1 MRGTGLK
8 ILIPLFI
15 LMPISILLAFLY
27 APSAEILGHTSRIIY
42 FHVPCAWISVLA
54 FIVSGIYAILFLFDK
69 NKKFHIPEE
78 KAYNSARIGMLFTI
92 LTVITGSLWA
102 KLTWGSFWN
111 WDPRETSIV
120 ILLLI
125 YTAYFSLR
133 SSVTDEDKKARI
145 SSVYL
150 ILAMFTVPF
159 FIFIIPRL
167 YPSLHPD
174 PVINADRKIHL
185 DYKMRTAFFIS
196 VISFTFLYAY
206 LFNTLNRIS
215 ALIKKIED
223 KND

>member
-1 MRGTGLK
+1 
-8 ILIPLFI
+8 
-15 LMPISILLAFLY
+15 MPVSILLAFLY

-54 FIVSGIYAILFLFDK
+54 FITSGIYSLIFLY
-69 NKKFHIPEE
+69 NKKNNIAEE
-78 KAYNSARIGMLFTI
+78 KAFNSARIGMLFTI

-102 KLTWGSFWN
+102 KLSWGSFWN

-133 SSVTDEDKKARI
+133 SAVTEEDKKARI

-159 FIFIIPRL
+159 FIFVIPRL

-174 PVINADRKIHL
+174 PLINADREMHL
-185 DYKMRTAFFIS
+185 DYKMRTVFFIS
-196 VISFTFLYAY
+196 AIAFTFLYTY
-206 LFNTLNRIS
+206 LFNMLNRIS
-215 ALIKKIED
+215 ILKKKIEE

>member
-1 MRGTGLK
+1 
-8 ILIPLFI
+8 
-15 LMPISILLAFLY
+15 MPVSIILAFLY
-27 APSAEILGHTSRIIY
+27 APSAEILGHTSRILY
-42 FHVPCAWISVLA
+42 FHVPCAWVSVLA
-54 FIVSGIYAILFLFDK
+54 FIVSGIYAIIFLLDK
-69 NKKFHIPEE
+69 NKKIHFPEE

-125 YTAYFSLR
+125 YTSYFSLR
-133 SSVTDEDKKARI
+133 SSVIEEDKRAGI

-174 PVINADRKIHL
+174 PILNADRKIHL
-185 DYKMRTAFFIS
+185 DYKMKTAFIVS
-196 VISFTFLYAY
+196 VIAFTFLYAY
-206 LFNTLNRIS
+206 LFNISNRLS
-215 ALIKKIED
+215 AVIKKIEEKYD
-223 KND
+223 K

>member
-1 MRGTGLK
+1 LK
-8 ILIPLFI
+8 ILIPLLI
-15 LMPISILLAFLY
+15 LMPVSIILAFLY
-27 APSAEILGHTSRIIY
+27 APSAEALGHTSRIIY
-42 FHVPCAWISVLA
+42 FHVPCAWVSVLA
-54 FIVSGIYAILFLFDK
+54 FIVSGIYAVIFLYDK
-69 NKKFHIPEE
+69 NKKFHFPEV
-78 KAYNSARIGMLFTI
+78 KAFNSARIGMIFTL
-92 LTVITGSLWA
+92 LTVITGSIWA

-133 SSVTDEDKKARI
+133 SAVTDEDTRAMI

-174 PVINADRKIHL
+174 PVINADRSIHL
-185 DYKMRTAFFIS
+185 DYRMRTALFVS
-196 VISFTFLYAY
+196 AVSFTFLYAY
-206 LFNTLNRIS
+206 LFNISNRIS
-215 ALIKKIED
+215 RLVKKIEE

>member
-1 MRGTGLK
+1 VL
-8 ILIPLFI
+8 I
-15 LMPISILLAFLY
+15 LMPVSIVLAFLY

-42 FHVPCAWISVLA
+42 FHVPCAWVSVLA
-54 FIVSGIYAILFLFDK
+54 FIVSGIYSIIFLSDK
-69 NKKFHIPEE
+69 NKKIKMAEE
-78 KAYNSARIGMLFTI
+78 KAWNSATIGMLFTI

-102 KLTWGSFWN
+102 KLTWGSYWN

-133 SSVTDEDKKARI
+133 SAVTDEDKRSRI

-167 YPSLHPD
+167 YDSLHPATI
-174 PVINADRKIHL
+174 INADRTIHL
-185 DYKMRTAFFIS
+185 DNKMQTVFFMS
-196 VISFTFLYAY
+196 AAAFTFLYAY
-206 LFNTLNRIS
+206 LLDLTNRIS
-215 ALIKKIED
+215 VLIKKIGD